1 MFARP
6 RVEPQPRERNPRE
19 RCQELH
25 MTPLICDPTGADL
38 DEVAVGELMNLGFD
52 FNLQRSPRVTRL
64 RSGEEVHSRIVDLAF
79 SGPVLAPAT
88 STDPSRSH
96 RDHRGSSLRLDAE
109 TGGTHAVQVL
119 APEVRLRGEGV
130 VRRAAKLQ
138 VVRRVRSPE
147 RVGVSMMQLEAS
159 GLAAP
164 DAPVV
169 DVRAPAAV
177 TRPHRAPDP
186 PRDVTPLGVATARR

>member
-64 RSGEEVHSRIVDLAF
+64 RSGEEVHSRLVDLAF
-79 SGPVLAPAT
+79 SGPVLDPAT
-88 STDPSRSH
+88 SQRHPIVLATRRSRS
-96 RDHRGSSLRLDAE
+96 RPVSSAGDR
-109 TGGTHAVQVL
+109 
-119 APEVRLRGEGV
+119 
-130 VRRAAKLQ
+130 
-138 VVRRVRSPE
+138 
-147 RVGVSMMQLEAS
+147 
-159 GLAAP
+159 
-164 DAPVV
+164 
-169 DVRAPAAV
+169 
-177 TRPHRAPDP
+177 
-186 PRDVTPLGVATARR
+186 